1 MNIMDLWKDGNKPSF
16 SVELFPARSDK
27 GGKTLNSVIEK
38 LLILKPDFVSVTFG
52 AGGSSR
58 DGSFELIKKLMKLND
73 NKVLP
78 YIASYGLSASDLDNV
93 LNEYKEIGVKNIL
106 CVRGDKP
113 EDNELFPHPDG
124 FNFASDFIRHINENH
139 QIYIGAAGYPEGH
152 IDSNSK
158 ETDWEYLKLKVKNGA
173 KFIIAN
179 YFFDNRYFYEFKD
192 KCREL
197 GINVPII
204 AGIMPIYSVKMLK
217 ILSAKC
223 GATITDE
230 IKMGLKNID
239 LNEKKEVI
247 DFGIEY
253 AAKQCKDLL
262 ENKVDGL
269 HFYTMNKS
277 KSVLGIFEKLNKRG
291 FLLKS

>member
-1 MNIMDLWKDGNKPSF
+1 MDIMDFWNDNSLPSF
-16 SVELFPARSDK
+16 SFELFPARSDK
-27 GGKTLNSVIEK
+27 GVKTLNSVIEK
-38 LLILKPDFVSVTFG
+38 LLILKPDFVSITFG

-58 DGSFELIKKLMKLND
+58 SGSLELVKKLVKLN
-73 NKVLP
+73 NKKVLP
-78 YIASYGLSASDLDNV
+78 YIASYGLSATELDDV

-113 EDNELFPHPDG
+113 EENELFPHPDG

-158 ETDWEYLKLKVKNGA
+158 ETDWEYLRLKVKNGA

-179 YFFDNRYFYEFKD
+179 YFFDNKYFYEFKD
-192 KCREL
+192 KCREM
-197 GINVPII
+197 GINAPII
-204 AGIMPIYSVKMLK
+204 AGIMPIYSLKMLK
-217 ILSAKC
+217 MLSAKC
-223 GATITDE
+223 GATITDD

-239 LNEKKEVI
+239 LNEKKEVL

-253 AAKQCKDLL
+253 AAKQCEDLL
-262 ENKVDGL
+262 ENKVDGI

-277 KSVLGIFEKLNKRG
+277 KSVLGIFEKLRAG
-291 FLLKS
+291 GYLLRP